1 MLKGKIRERLNYSPG
16 FCIIFTPMNNNNLI
30 EEFIQYLRSVKRYSP
45 HTCIS
50 YQNDLYQ
57 FTGYLELAYEG
68 ILLTEVD
75 QGLVRSFAV
84 WLLDHGFKPAS
95 VHRKMVSLRT
105 FYKKLI
111 LDGII
116 AMNPAKGLPLPK
128 NPRRLPVFVEEEK
141 LSETP
146 RKALE
151 EKYDE
156 YENLRDAAIVELLYA
171 TGMRLSELINL
182 TWADLDLKQNLL
194 KVFGKRS
201 KERIIPLGEPI
212 IELLGQYNE
221 VYCRYFGACEPS
233 APLFRTKAGKKLY
246 PMLVYRLI
254 NSYLSRLTTH
264 EKKSPHVLRHSF
276 ATHLLNA
283 GADISAIRELLGH
296 SSLASTQVYTH
307 TTFEHLKAV
316 YKKNDPRKTKPH

>member
-1 MLKGKIRERLNYSPG
+1 MLEGKIRERVNHSPG
-16 FCIIFTPMNNNNLI
+16 FCIIFTPMSNYNQI
-30 EEFIQYLRSVKRYSP
+30 DEFIQYLRSVKRYSP

-57 FTGYLELAYEG
+57 FTGYLELVYEG
-68 ILLTEVD
+68 ISLSEVD
-75 QGLVRSFAV
+75 QRLVRSFAV

-116 AMNPAKGLPLPK
+116 ALNPAKGLPLPK
-128 NPRRLPVFVEEEK
+128 IPRRLPVFVEEEK
-141 LSETP
+141 LSEST
-146 RKALE
+146 RNVLE
-151 EKYDE
+151 EKFDE
-156 YENLRDAAIVELLYA
+156 YENMRDAAIVELLYA
-171 TGMRLSELINL
+171 TGMRLSELIGL
-182 TWADLDLKQNLL
+182 TWANLDLKQNFL

-212 IELLGQYNE
+212 IDLLVQYNE
-221 VYCRYFGACEPS
+221 VYRRYFGAIEPS
-233 APLFRTKAGKKLY
+233 AHLFKTRAGKKLY

-254 NSYLSRLTTH
+254 NSYLRRLTTLD
-264 EKKSPHVLRHSF
+264 KTSPHVLRHSF

-307 TTFEHLKAV
+307 TTFEHLKSV